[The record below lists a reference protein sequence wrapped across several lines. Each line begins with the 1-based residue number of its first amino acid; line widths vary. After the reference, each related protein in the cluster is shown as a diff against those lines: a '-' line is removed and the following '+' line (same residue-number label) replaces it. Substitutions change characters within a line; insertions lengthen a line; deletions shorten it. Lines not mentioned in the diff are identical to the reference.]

1 MSTTNAVNPM
11 AALPFLL
18 AVPLLMFFTLTFD
31 IWVKKDRAWW
41 VAAARNVGLF
51 VAALAAIAALEAA
64 MYFWT
69 IPILSFLFRHATK
82 ILWLGLTGTILGIWG
97 HCAYENY
104 KVEVAL
110 KRKHAG
116 HADAWLLFHF
126 ICTAL
131 FVTALINIHT
141 QAMAHVALVWGFTS
155 VVGLVQYL

>member
-1 MSTTNAVNPM
+1 MT
-11 AALPFLL
+11 ALPFVF
-18 AVPLLMFFTLTFD
+18 AVPLLMFLTLTFD
-31 IWVKKDRAWW
+31 LWRQKDRAWW
-41 VAAARNVGLF
+41 AAAGRQVAAFLGM
-51 VAALAAIAALEAA
+51 VAGSVALMAA

-69 IPILSFLFRHATK
+69 VPILSFIFRHATAL
-82 ILWLGLTGTILGIWG
+82 LWTAIVGTIVGIWA

-116 HADAWLLFHF
+116 HADAWLLFHV

-131 FVTALINIHT
+131 FITAFIQTHT
-141 QAMAHVALVWGFTS
+141 QAMAHVALVWSFTS

>member
-1 MSTTNAVNPM
+1 MSTSHTANPM
-11 AALPFLL
+11 AALPFVL
-18 AVPLLMFFTLTFD
+18 AVPLLMFFILTYD
-31 IWVKKDRAWW
+31 IWIKKDRAWW
-41 VAAARNVGLF
+41 AAAARNVGLF
-51 VAALAAIAALEAA
+51 VAGLAAVAALEAA

-69 IPILSFLFRHATK
+69 IPILSFLFRHETK
-82 ILWLGLTGTILGIWG
+82 IFWIGLTGTILGIWG

-116 HADAWLLFHF
+116 HADAWLLFHL

-141 QAMAHVALVWGFTS
+141 QAMAQVALVWGFTS